1 MLSIISTKY
10 VIYELKYQSKYARME
25 RGGDSMAEDQARI
38 KSEQRRQ
45 LMLEG
50 KLLKVIV
57 IVALPMVATMLI
69 DAFYNMADAFFVSRI
84 SDAAVAAV
92 GVNDSLMMLIRAV
105 SMGFGMGSSSFI
117 SRALGAKKDKEAAQ
131 TAVTTLFTAM
141 GVLLMLACLGLV
153 FLPNLVSFLGVTE
166 AVRPFSTQYARW
178 ILLSAPITAAT
189 TVLSQLLRSE
199 GSTMYSMAGMASGC
213 IINIALDPIFI
224 YTLGLGVAGAAIAT
238 GISKFISMI
247 ILFSPFLRGKCV
259 IRLNPSYFT
268 PKKEIY
274 LEIARMGIPTVLR
287 TGMMSMSVILINNT
301 AASFGDAAMA
311 SIAVANKSLRM
322 IASGIM
328 GFGQGFQPIAGY
340 NYGAGNYG
348 RVLQAFR
355 YTITIGVAGGVALG
369 TALGIFAPYVIRI
382 FSGDADVME
391 LGLVL
396 IRTQSVT
403 LIPHM
408 LVMISNGFFQALGKA
423 IKAGVIGLSRQ
434 LLSLIPCVL
443 IMSYF
448 FGVTG
453 LVYAQATADLI
464 SFCLALILV
473 IPTVRE
479 IYAMKKRSEASIVA

>member
-1 MLSIISTKY
+1 
-10 VIYELKYQSKYARME
+10 ME
-25 RGGDSMAEDQARI
+25 EDQARK
-38 KSEQRRQ
+38 KSDQRRQ

-50 KLLKVIV
+50 PLLKVIL
-57 IVALPMVATMLI
+57 IVALPMVVTMLI
-69 DAFYNMADAFFVSRI
+69 DALYNMADAFFVSRI

-141 GVLLMLACLGLV
+141 GVLMVLACLGLV
-153 FLPNLVSFLGVTE
+153 FLPNLVNFLGVTD

-189 TVLSQLLRSE
+189 TVLSQILRSE

-213 IINIALDPIFI
+213 LINVALDPIFI
-224 YTLGLGVAGAAIAT
+224 YALNFGVAGAAMAT
-238 GISKFISMI
+238 GISKLISMS
-247 ILFSPFLRGKCV
+247 ILLSPFLRGKCV
-259 IRLNPSYFT
+259 IRLKPSYFT

-274 LEIARMGIPTVLR
+274 LEIARMGIPTVMR
-287 TGMMSMSVILINNT
+287 TGMMSMSAILINNI
-301 AASFGDAAMA
+301 ASGFGDAAMA
-311 SIAVANKSLRM
+311 SIAVANKSMRM

-340 NYGAGNYG
+340 NYGAGNYR
-348 RVLQAFR
+348 RVLKAFR
-355 YTITIGVAGGVALG
+355 YTITIGVIGGLALG
-369 TALGIFAPYVIRI
+369 TLMGIFAPFVILM
-382 FSGDADVME
+382 FSKDVDVMD

-396 IRTQSVT
+396 IRTQSIT
-403 LIPHM
+403 IIPHM

-423 IKAGVIGLSRQ
+423 LKAGIIGLSRQ
-434 LLSLIPCVL
+434 LLSLIPCVIIL
-443 IMSYF
+443 SRL

-453 LVYAQATADLI
+453 LVYSQAAADLI
-464 SFCLALILV
+464 SFSLALIFV
-473 IPTVRE
+473 VPTVRQ
-479 IYAMKKRSEASIVA
+479 IYLMGNSSVPVH